1 MRTLRN
7 CMHEHYEDCP
17 WREQALYACDSRNQ
31 MLFGYETFSGGNL
44 QYAQANLRLISK
56 GLRSDG
62 LLQLCFPSRMY
73 ITIPAFS
80 LYYILAVIENYE
92 FAKDRQFT
100 EEMLQTV
107 EKITACFSGRIDD
120 TGLLPRFTEPPYW
133 NFYEWRDGLDGEPIM
148 RDHEIPKR
156 YDACLNLMYVIVIER
171 LERLYRQLNRKLPQE
186 YIVQVEKMKRSI
198 RNYFYDSQRHAFVV
212 SHDGKRADKMYAQ
225 LTQALALL
233 AGVCEGIEKEITES
247 LFDESLIPVTLS
259 CKPWVYEALL
269 QEGQGYLQ
277 WIVRDIENVYGKM
290 VLNGDTTFY
299 ETEKGADDFGLAG
312 SLCHAWSA
320 VACYIFNKYGE
331 EIE

>member
-1 MRTLRN
+1 MGQTYSRGRN
-7 CMHEHYEDCP
+7 
-17 WREQALYACDSRNQ
+17 
-31 MLFGYETFSGGNL
+31 
-44 QYAQANLRLISK
+44 
-56 GLRSDG
+56 RSSAAV
-62 LLQLCFPSRMY
+62 CFKKEEGF
-73 ITIPAFS
+73 A
-80 LYYILAVIENYE
+80 ILAQLIE
-92 FAKDRQFT
+92 KDI
-100 EEMLQTV
+100 V
-107 EKITACFSGRIDD
+107 GIGAD
-120 TGLLPRFTEPPYW
+120 
-133 NFYEWRDGLDGEPIM
+133 RDIRLGDI
-148 RDHEIPKR
+148 RDPS
-156 YDACLNLMYVIVIER
+156 A
-171 LERLYRQLNRKLPQE
+171 
-186 YIVQVEKMKRSI
+186 
-198 RNYFYDSQRHAFVV
+198 VV

-259 CKPWVYEALL
+259 CKPCVYEALL